1 VTLAELETTLQ
12 EARERQ
18 RQAMKALA
26 PQHKGGEVEEFEAA
40 TVAVHDA
47 ERALAAAKGEQYAM
61 EISFPVAWST
71 GAPLP
76 HLLRSDYRTFLVFF
90 LREIDP
96 RWDGT
101 YVHVRHPGGPD
112 IEKLGVVEFERC
124 ICTKMGTPNDEVLHG
139 HPLYGKGLVGYRA
152 QTVGNSNWLKELEA
166 INAVHDKYKP
176 DAWRSFKHYILPFH
190 DSTFECVAKDLK
202 VEVRETTLT
211 KLLVELCQRFA
222 E

>member
-1 VTLAELETTLQ
+1 MTLSELEATLQ

-26 PQHKGGEVEEFEAA
+26 PKHKGGEVEEFEAA
-40 TVAVHDA
+40 IVAVHNA
-47 ERALAAAKGEQYAM
+47 ERSLAAAKGEQYAM

-71 GAPLP
+71 GVPLP
-76 HLLRSDYRTFLVFF
+76 HLLQSDNRTFLVFF

-124 ICTKMGTPNDEVLHG
+124 ICTKMGTPNDEVLRG
-139 HPLYGKGLVGYRA
+139 HLLYGKGLVGYRA
-152 QTVGNSNWLKELEA
+152 QTVENSNWLKELEA
-166 INAVHDKYKP
+166 INAVHDNYKP
-176 DAWRSFKHYILPFH
+176 DAWRSLKHYILPFH